1 MLFNLGELLVNLLKN
16 FSDNKL
22 SIVVKEMGS
31 EFIVKLRASSTE
43 SKGGS
48 GLQLNCL
55 RGLR

>member
-31 EFIVKLRASSTE
+31 EFIVKLRARG
-43 SKGGS
+43 KGQVS
-48 GLQLNCL
+48 QRQRVRVALV
-55 RGLR
+55 